1 MNVIDETRVDL
12 LMFNDDMNTIYIAKQ
27 NVVSQFSIN
36 AVRLR
41 IFDFGSRVTAFGVLG
56 VDFQFDQRLVVAG
69 LSDGS
74 VSVVCTDFESRKLV
88 ERERRKMSAVPIT
101 TVLVRPRS
109 CVVHVYDA
117 EYDEPQ
123 KEG

>member
-1 MNVIDETRVDL
+1 
-12 LMFNDDMNTIYIAKQ
+12 MFDDDMNTIYIAKQ

-41 IFDFGSRVTAFGVLG
+41 VFDFGSKVTAFGVLG
-56 VDFQFDQRLVVAG
+56 VGFQFDQRLVVAG

-109 CVVHVYDA
+109 CVVDVYDA